1 MNALE
6 SLIGELRGVCGS
18 LPDRRKGSGNGVYA
32 MADIGLSAFSLFF
45 MGSPSF
51 LAFQRA
57 LEDGHGRSNCQT
69 LFGLS
74 AIPTDAHIRQMLT
87 GLQPPRSIRCS
98 SGPSKPR
105 ASSPRSGAWAGAC

>member
-51 LAFQRA
+51 LAYQRA

-74 AIPTDAHIRQMLT
+74 AIPTDAHIRQMLDGAPT
-87 GLQPPRSIRCS
+87 AAFLGAHRN
-98 SGPSKPR
+98 GPTS
-105 ASSPRSGAWAGAC
+105 AHGN